1 MRLVSLAVAFVLAV
15 PAFAGIAGRWDVTSV
30 TNEGEKLKSVLTLS
44 ENEGKITATLV
55 MGEQSIPL
63 ENVSATAEQ
72 ISFRLMW
79 GSTGVI
85 VKAKFDGDK
94 MSGSWT
100 ADSGE
105 TGAVSGVR
113 SAASAASSAF
123 FTGKWKLTVS
133 PPERDPMRV
142 EMEVKES
149 GDALS
154 ATIVTP
160 DGMAIPAKAAVESGK
175 FVVTIDTG
183 SATYVLKLER
193 EGEGMKGVATGPGGD
208 APMTA
213 AR

>member
-1 MRLVSLAVAFVLAV
+1 MRLLSLAVTFLLAI
-15 PAFAGIAGRWDVTSV
+15 PAFAGVAGRWDITSV
-30 TNEGEKLKSVLTLS
+30 TNEGEKLKSVLTLAES
-44 ENEGKITATLV
+44 EGKITAALA
-55 MGEQSIPL
+55 MGEQIIPL

-79 GSTGVI
+79 GSTGVN

-94 MSGSWT
+94 LAGSWT

-105 TGAVSGVR
+105 TGAITGVR
-113 SAASAASSAF
+113 SATAAASSTF

-133 PPERDPMRV
+133 PPERDPMKV
-142 EMEVKES
+142 EMEVKDS
-149 GDALS
+149 GGAMS

-175 FVVTIDTG
+175 LVVTIDTG

>member
-1 MRLVSLAVAFVLAV
+1 MRLLSLAVTFLLAI
-15 PAFAGIAGRWDVTSV
+15 PAFAGVAGRWDITSV
-30 TNEGEKLKSVLTLS
+30 TNEGEKLKSVLTLAES
-44 ENEGKITATLV
+44 EGKITASLA
-55 MGEQSIPL
+55 MGEQNIPL

-79 GSTGVI
+79 GSTGVN

-94 MSGSWT
+94 LAGSWT

-105 TGAVSGVR
+105 TGAITGVR
-113 SAASAASSAF
+113 SATAAASSTF

-133 PPERDPMRV
+133 PPERDPMKV
-142 EMEVKES
+142 EMEVKDS
-149 GDALS
+149 GGAMS

-175 FVVTIDTG
+175 LVVTIDTG